1 MTYIFI
7 YLLISILKLENGKKF
22 RFILKLVNKLI
33 IIKSGYFSRVRV
45 ASPCQSR
52 LTVSKPPHRV
62 KAASP
67 CQSRLTV
74 SKSTRIDLYK
84 KFIYKYYS

>member
-7 YLLISILKLENGKKF
+7 YILISILKLENGQKL

-33 IIKSGYFSRVRV
+33 IIKSGYFSRVKAASPCKSRLTV
-45 ASPCQSR
+45 SKPPHRFKDVSPCQSR
-52 LTVSKPPHRV
+52 LTVSK
-62 KAASP
+62 
-67 CQSRLTV
+67 T
-74 SKSTRIDLYK
+74 TRIDLYK